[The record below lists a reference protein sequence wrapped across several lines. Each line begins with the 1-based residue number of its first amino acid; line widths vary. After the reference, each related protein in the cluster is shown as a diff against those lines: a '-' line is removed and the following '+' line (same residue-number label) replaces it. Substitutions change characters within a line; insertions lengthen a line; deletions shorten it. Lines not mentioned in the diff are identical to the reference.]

1 MKNHDFWQKWLLVL
15 GIAMV
20 PLGLLLAF
28 FSQTTVAGIDFNQYI
43 NPAFWGTA
51 ALPAESILFQRWI
64 YGVLGAVMAGWG
76 VFIAFIAYYPF
87 QRREKWS
94 WNCLLIGFLV
104 WFLPDTAISIYFKV
118 HMNALINTC
127 LFTLAILPLVAAKKH
142 FT

>member
-28 FSQTTVAGIDFNQYI
+28 FNQTTVAGIDFNQYI
-43 NPAFWGTA
+43 NPVFWGTTV
-51 ALPAESILFQRWI
+51 LSAESILFQRWI

-76 VFIAFIAYYPF
+76 VFIAFMAYYPF
-87 QRREKWS
+87 KRRERWS

-118 HMNALINTC
+118 YMNALINTC
-127 LFTLAILPLVAAKKH
+127 LFVLAILPLVAAKKH